1 MAMNRKERRAA
12 AKQVRGKIGAT
23 GLSAKVEQ
31 AIALAQ
37 GGTFDQAESLLDA
50 ALRTNPDDGEAKHQL
65 GMIHVRTG
73 RTQSGLKLLREAVE
87 ARPGEALYWN
97 NLAAAYLSVEM
108 SEQAAEAARKATD
121 ITPGY
126 AMAWQNLAFAL
137 RDLKQHASAIEAFES
152 GAKIEA
158 PSAESLASWADSL
171 GNEKRMIEAEV
182 HARRALEKAPKDPAI
197 LSLLGWVLI
206 EQNKDQ
212 EAREAF
218 KSSLDLKPDQLLAA
232 LNYGLLLLKVNESE
246 SALRWLR
253 RATSIDPKSV
263 VAWRV
268 LAEQL
273 FKSGL
278 KDEALPAAERA
289 LRLAP
294 DDRVVADLV
303 KKLKGGNAPEVG
315 PNEIVIEYGDEGGV
329 KPSTSVSEGV
339 FDLTQLHII
348 K

>member
-12 AKQVRGKIGAT
+12 AKLGKSGTT
-23 GLSAKVEQ
+23 GISAKVEQ

-37 GGTFDQAESLLDA
+37 AGTFDQAEALLDA
-50 ALRTNPDDGEAKHQL
+50 ALRANPDDGEAKHHL

-87 ARPGEALYWN
+87 ARPGESLYWN

-108 SEQAAEAARKATD
+108 SEQAADAARKATD
-121 ITPGY
+121 LAPGY
-126 AMAWQNLAFAL
+126 GMAWQNLAFAL
-137 RDLKQHASAIEAFES
+137 RDLKQHASAIEAFER
-152 GAKIEA
+152 GAKVDTL
-158 PSAESLASWADSL
+158 SVESLASWADSL
-171 GNEKRMIEAEV
+171 GNEKRLVEAEV
-182 HARRALEKAPKDPAI
+182 QARRALERAPKDPAI
-197 LSLLGWVLI
+197 LALLGWVLV

-218 KSSLDLKPDQLLAA
+218 KSSLDLKPDQILAA
-232 LNYGLLLLKVNESE
+232 LNYGLLLLKVNETE

-253 RATSIDPKSV
+253 RATSIDPRSV
-263 VAWRV
+263 VAWRL

-273 FKSGL
+273 YKSGL

-294 DDRVVADLV
+294 DDKVLIDIV
-303 KKLKGGNAPEVG
+303 KKLKGGGAAAEVA
-315 PNEIVIEYGDEGGV
+315 PNEIVIDYGNEPAA
-329 KPSTSVSEGV
+329 KPTTSASEGV
-339 FDLTQLHII
+339 FDLSQLNIV